1 MRKIALLCLAAVLLV
16 SCVGID
22 STLTL
27 KDNGAGTL
35 SMTYRVSQLVTEIGV
50 SSSGVRAVP
59 LPVSRDEF
67 QRAVAKTGGRVRLTG
82 FTRSEN
88 ERDVTIHAELA
99 FDSLE
104 SLSSMDAF
112 KDARLKLSKDA
123 TGTTF
128 SQTVSR
134 SAGTPISDDT
144 LAMIDA
150 LFGGYDLTFVVVP
163 PRPVQATSLGTVST
177 DKKSATYTTS
187 VKDAVS
193 AKSDTIFSVSW

>member
-1 MRKIALLCLAAVLLV
+1 MRKIALLSLAAVLLV

-35 SMTYRVSQLVTEIGV
+35 SMTYRISQLVTEIGV

-67 QRAVAKTGGRVRLTG
+67 QRAVARTGGKVRLTG

-88 ERDVTIHAELA
+88 EQDVTIHAELA

-104 SLSSMDAF
+104 SLASMDAF
-112 KDARLKLSKDA
+112 KDARLKLSRDG

-134 SAGTPISDDT
+134 SAGAPISEDT
-144 LAMIDA
+144 LAMMDA
-150 LFGGYDLTFVVVP
+150 LFSGYDLTFVVVP
-163 PRPVQATSLGTVST
+163 PRPVRAASLGAVSA
-177 DKKSATYTTS
+177 DKKSVTYTTS
-187 VKDAVS
+187 VKDAVNVR
-193 AKSDTIFSVSW
+193 SDAILSVSW